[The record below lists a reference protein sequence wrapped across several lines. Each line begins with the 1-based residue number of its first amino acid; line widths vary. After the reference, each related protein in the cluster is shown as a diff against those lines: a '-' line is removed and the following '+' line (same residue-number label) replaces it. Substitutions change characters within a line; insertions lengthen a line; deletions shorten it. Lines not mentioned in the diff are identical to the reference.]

1 MIFIPFFKKIDW
13 SNPPLVTLLLILANC
28 LIFFTFQG
36 DDEKLAEQAYEFYL
50 DSDLP
55 NIEIPLYVE
64 YLNAQQ
70 QWDHVAQYRDYL
82 DAQEEEQSNPLN
94 EEAKYQLIVLIGP
107 MKMDA
112 GFYQQMKTGRLLE
125 DKEKFQHWQSL
136 NKKFES
142 RLDQVTVFSHG
153 LKPNDPTPV
162 TLFTNMFLHGG
173 FGHLLGNMI
182 FLFIIGFVV
191 EAALGRTSYSIGYIL
206 AGLCGGVL
214 YIVFNSDSHIPT
226 VGASGAIAGLM
237 GMYTV
242 LFGLRKINFFYF
254 VFVYFDYIK
263 APAIV
268 LLPIW
273 LGHEIFQLLASSSDG
288 VNYYAH
294 IGGMCSGALFAFV
307 MKHYLGKV
315 NIDYLD
321 QEEKDEQKKD
331 EFETAMNYLA
341 NMQVGK
347 ALTILRPLATKHP
360 DNKEYLLH
368 WYKAAK
374 LQPASEDFHIAA
386 RQVMMLKDKNPETYQ
401 LIHNTYQEYIK
412 LAQPKARM
420 NAQLCLHLILTF
432 AVGKYF
438 DDAEKLLVMIKNH
451 KMKEPVAD
459 VALILAN
466 AFQKANEHKK
476 CMTYLSLVAKDFES
490 TTAAIEANKRLQT
503 LQNAS

>member
-28 LIFFTFQG
+28 LIFFVFQG

-55 NIEIPLYVE
+55 NIEIPLYVK

-70 QWDHVAQYRDYL
+70 DWEKVTHYNEYL
-82 DAQEEEQSNPLN
+82 EAHEEKQDDAAN
-94 EEAKYQLIVLIGP
+94 EETKYKLLMLLGP

-112 GFYQQMKTGRLLE
+112 GFYQQMKTGDLFE
-125 DKEKFQHWQSL
+125 DKEKLQHWRTL
-136 NKKFES
+136 NKEFES

-153 LKPNDPTPV
+153 LKPNDPTLV
-162 TLFTNMFLHGG
+162 TLFSNMFLHGG

-191 EAALGRTSYSIGYIL
+191 EAALGRTSYTLAYIL

-214 YIVFNSDSHIPT
+214 YIAFNSGSPIPT

-254 VFVYFDYIK
+254 VFVYFDYVK

-294 IGGMCSGALFAFV
+294 IGGLCSGALFAFV
-307 MKHYLGKV
+307 MKRYLGRV

-321 QEEKDEQKKD
+321 QEEKDEEKKD
-331 EFETAMNYLA
+331 QFETAMDYLA
-341 NMQVGK
+341 SMQVGK
-347 ALTILRPLATKHP
+347 ALAILRPLAAEHP
-360 DNKEYLLH
+360 GNKEYLMH

-374 LQPASEDFHIAA
+374 LQPAGEDYHVAA
-386 RQVMMLKDKNPETYQ
+386 RQVMLLKDKNPQTYQ
-401 LIHNTYQEYIK
+401 LIHDTYLEYMK
-412 LAQPKARM
+412 TAQPKARM
-420 NAQLCLHLILTF
+420 NAQLCLHLILSF
-432 AVGKYF
+432 ALGKYF
-438 DDAEKLLVMIKNH
+438 DDAEKLLAMIKNH
-451 KMKEPVAD
+451 KMKEPVAE
-459 VALILAN
+459 VVLILAN
-466 AFQKANEHKK
+466 AFQKANDQKK
-476 CMTYLSLVAKDFES
+476 CMAYLSLVAKEFES
-490 TTAAIEANKRLQT
+490 TTAAIEANKRLQS
-503 LQNAS
+503 LQSAS